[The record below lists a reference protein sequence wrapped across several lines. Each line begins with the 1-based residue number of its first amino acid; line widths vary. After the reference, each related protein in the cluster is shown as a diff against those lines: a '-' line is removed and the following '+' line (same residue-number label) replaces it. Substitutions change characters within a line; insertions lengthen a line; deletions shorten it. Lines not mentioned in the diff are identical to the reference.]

1 MRRRMKTVGSH
12 IFQAAVFCL
21 WGSASLSFGYLAMF
35 VSLPPNTTF
44 TRTFEFM
51 AQIPLAEL
59 GPRDE
64 AGRAGNHEHKSE
76 RHQQEL
82 VARSRGN
89 ALLQKTNF
97 LCILKHHCF
106 RRFSIAFF
114 PADLTTSGSIWIL
127 PALHATT
134 DKGTFHTVE
143 LTKDAEDKAGYRID
157 LSIGEQCFKAILMD
171 IYAYCARW
179 GILPS

>member
-1 MRRRMKTVGSH
+1 M
-12 IFQAAVFCL
+12 L
-21 WGSASLSFGYLAMF
+21 

-114 PADLTTSGSIWIL
+114 PADLTTSGSI
-127 PALHATT
+127 
-134 DKGTFHTVE
+134 
-143 LTKDAEDKAGYRID
+143 
-157 LSIGEQCFKAILMD
+157 
-171 IYAYCARW
+171 
-179 GILPS
+179 